1 MRVKPE
7 GPANAKIMLIGEASG
22 ADEDLLGRPFV
33 GSSGRELI
41 KMLAEA
47 GINRADCYLTN
58 VFLDRPTDNK
68 IESWMVK
75 KADLPAGYDLPPI
88 TRGLYL
94 TPSKLEEV
102 SRLREEIR
110 QVRPNVIVALGSTA
124 LWALTGQTGI
134 RSLRGAV
141 VESPYGK
148 ILPTFH
154 PSYIM
159 RAWSDRLILVA
170 DLQKALRHSV
180 SSKFERPNRRLLIN
194 PTITEV
200 ENFYDSDLAHAPL
213 TSVDIETKLGQIT
226 CVGLAASRDRG
237 IVIPFVDLRQESGCY
252 WSYLEEL
259 RAWAVV
265 RNVVSGPGE
274 LLFQNG
280 VYDSQY
286 FLRYG
291 ISVRAFTEDT
301 LVLHHSLYPELQ
313 KGLGFLGSLYLDEPA
328 WKLMRKR
335 HFNDTVKRD
344 E

>member
-7 GPANAKIMLIGEASG
+7 GPLNAKIMLIGEASG

-33 GSSGRELI
+33 GSSGRELT

-47 GINRADCYLTN
+47 GIARSDCYITN
-58 VFLDRPTDNK
+58 VFFDRPADNK
-68 IESWMVK
+68 VESWMVK
-75 KADLPAGYDLPPI
+75 KADLPAGYAMPPI
-88 TRGLYL
+88 ARGLYL
-94 TPSKLEEV
+94 APEKLGEV
-102 SRLREEIR
+102 SRLREEIQR
-110 QVRPNVIVALGSTA
+110 VKPNIIVALGATA

-141 VESPYGK
+141 LESEFGK
-148 ILPTFH
+148 VLPTFH
-154 PSYIM
+154 PAYIM

-170 DLQKALRHSV
+170 DLQKAKKHSESPV
-180 SSKFERPNRRLLIN
+180 FVRPNRRLLIN
-194 PTITEV
+194 PTIIEV
-200 ENFYDSDLAHAPL
+200 ESFYAKHLSSAPL
-213 TSVDIETKLGQIT
+213 ISVDIETKSGQIT
-226 CVGLAASRDRG
+226 CVGFAASRDCG
-237 IVIPFVDLRQESGCY
+237 LVIPFVDLRQDDGCY
-252 WSYLEEL
+252 WPYLEEL
-259 RAWAVV
+259 RAWKVV
-265 RNVVSGPGE
+265 RRVVSGPAK

-291 ISVRAFTEDT
+291 ISVREFTEDT

-313 KGLGFLGSLYLDEPA
+313 KGLGFQGSIYLDEPA

-335 HFNDTVKRD
+335 HFKETVKRD